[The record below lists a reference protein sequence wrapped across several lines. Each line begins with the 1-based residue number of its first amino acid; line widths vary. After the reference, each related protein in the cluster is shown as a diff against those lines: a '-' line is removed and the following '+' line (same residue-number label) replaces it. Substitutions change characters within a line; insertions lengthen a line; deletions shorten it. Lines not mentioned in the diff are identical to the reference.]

1 MYSYQRKFQAN
12 KRDFLSS
19 YNYPQLKFLQDR
31 KNAINRTTSDGNL
44 KFVYSNEVNKAV
56 SSMYIS
62 RYYDPEDSLVVLRLA
77 KLKPKAELYRLPD
90 IYADVV
96 RRPTFQNAWEP
107 MINERLADA
116 RRRSKTAKM
125 TRSFDNVSIVSRS
138 SSSRKSISSILK
150 QRPATTSVK
159 PPSSARTC
167 HTSSSAREPVFISQK
182 AKVRFLE

>member
-1 MYSYQRKFQAN
+1 MYSYQKKYQSNNREYFT
-12 KRDFLSS
+12 S
-19 YNYPQLKFLQDR
+19 YNYPQLKFLQEKR
-31 KNAINRTTSDGNL
+31 NSFKPPSDGNL

-77 KLKPKAELYRLPD
+77 KLKPKAELHRLPD

-138 SSSRKSISSILK
+138 SSRKSLSSILK
-150 QRPATTSVK
+150 QRPATTSAK
-159 PPSSARTC
+159 QPSSARTC
-167 HTSSSAREPVFISQK
+167 LTSSSSSRQPVFISQK
-182 AKVRFLE
+182 AKVRFLD